1 MKKKSLRLT
10 IFVVLAFIAV
20 FSFSS
25 CRRPEQDAAA
35 ATVFAGSHSAAG
47 VPAPGLGNLR
57 IAYFVAAPG
66 EEQAAT
72 WNIQESDDPFTIV
85 DFGPRDELP
94 AEIRRPAIFVAFS
107 QPVVPLAR
115 LGEVIREDAGLFT
128 IEPPLSGIF
137 RWYGTRLLAFEPDVE
152 ILPQM
157 EYRVTVS
164 DRIRSLGGKSLEGER
179 SFTFETARLRVVN
192 WDLGDGET
200 WVNRWDASPEDAR
213 VSRFIFSHPV
223 NLNEIANWIEISVG
237 GRTFPFTLSRLLR
250 IDERRFRPEQGVL
263 LTLNENLPPNSN
275 VTVRV
280 LQGARSES
288 NWLGTR
294 EDIVFN
300 FQTLRPF
307 RFNQVSVRSDA
318 RPRTAEGD
326 SIPIS
331 LHFSH
336 AIDPDISPS
345 LFSVQGMPPL
355 TSENL
360 RVFGS
365 TVVISRLPLEYERN
379 YLVNIS
385 GDVRDLWGRTL
396 GQAQVVQ
403 ASVGPASSYVFFLNR
418 GPGMLEAAFP
428 PKVIWETQNPVSIRS
443 GIAAASGPYER
454 FPVRALVHRDVSAL
468 QDNSKHFFIEDL
480 SPFLGPGGRGTVA
493 MGWEFETRS
502 QWQRDRTFRGDNW
515 LTVQVTDLGI
525 TLRYA
530 YNRVLVWVTRLSTG
544 ESVSGATVELMEGN
558 TVVRTGNSDAR
569 GLAVFQFSP
578 GEFNSLFNDLF
589 PHHGVADWNRGFR
602 VRVSEGGGAMA
613 GGDQAEFIPNGS
625 HNLWRFRV
633 EAAETPFEVERERP
647 LIFLFTDRGLYRP
660 GETVSF
666 RGIDRNLRRGQFSP
680 YYGYY
685 TIEVTGG
692 GHNVTP
698 IASFQG
704 RTTSNGGSHGSF
716 TLPENL
722 DPGHYFIRYTRRSNN
737 FSQTIT
743 FIVANFERLRFEASL
758 GFNEPFSFQ
767 GERISAR
774 LSASYLAGGA
784 VAGAQY
790 SYFWSREPA
799 IFNPGASWRNWRF
812 GPEVWDGRFFVA
824 SGQGDLG
831 PDGSGGITHNAQA
844 DGIEGLAY
852 RYFLD
857 VSVQDAARQEISV
870 RASTLV
876 HPAYFYIASRL
887 DTGTLRSADL
897 NAARPSAH
905 FLQAGSPSTV
915 SWALITPEGELLD
928 QRSITGE
935 QPAIHFTLVRHEWRQ
950 SRQAGVGG
958 RIHLNWE
965 RVEEVV
971 IDRSI
976 IPGRG
981 EFTGV
986 IPFTPAYSG
995 QWEVRLSS
1003 RDSRGRVA
1011 RTSYSFFVSGAGW
1024 VHWGWGDADSIT
1036 LTPDQP
1042 SYAPG
1047 ETARILVQSPLPR
1060 GKYLLT
1066 LEREGIIQERIIEL
1080 DGSART
1086 IDIPIEESFIPIVYV
1101 AISSFTTRT
1110 GPPTHTYF
1118 EPDLDKPRGIFGLTS
1133 LFVNPDSRRYTIE
1146 IETSRAVY
1154 GPGEEAEVALR
1165 VSHNGRPAPGV
1176 ELSFMA
1182 VDRGVLDLIDYR
1194 VPDPLAFFYSPWNF
1208 PLGVRGADSR
1218 SLLIDPVTYSIRDL
1232 QGGDKNG
1239 EARDAGSAVMDERQ
1253 DFRPTAVF
1261 EPFLVSGPD
1270 GTVRVRFTLPDSL
1283 TTYRATAVAAGISNF
1298 GIAEQDIRVSAP
1310 LTAIPVLPRQLRWRD
1325 TGTVSLL
1332 LTNLD
1337 NSPVEATV
1345 SVETEVIHSGLW
1357 DTVLEIDGTNQ
1368 KTVRINPGASAEVS
1382 FLAAAL
1388 GAGESRVIFTLRSPL
1403 VNERIIRTLRVERPV
1418 VYETVTSTGS
1428 LGNENPF
1435 IEEGLILPS
1444 LVPEGTGSL
1453 SVSLSASR
1461 LALLQ
1466 EAVQFLIEPT
1476 YRSIEQR
1483 TAKLLPL
1490 IAFADHL
1497 DAFQL
1502 PNPIED
1508 SRRLIEDSLLAIAN
1522 SQLRDGSF
1530 PFWPG
1535 GRHGNAFVTLRVAHI
1550 VALARQRGFEIPA
1563 ELDIQAML
1571 RFITN
1576 QGANNRV
1583 FARDPFLKGYSL
1595 WVRTMFGARIG
1606 TEINAFLRQG
1616 DELGISGW
1624 GFAGLA
1630 ALELGM
1636 TDLAITTRD
1645 RIRRFIRPGTRTL
1658 DLTDT
1663 FERGMNFWG
1672 FDTDRFAIALMLF
1685 HALSPDD
1692 DMTTRLVN
1700 TLIERQRRGVW
1711 NSSASSYW
1719 AVLAFS
1725 RIADAEAQEGV
1736 DLNARLSLANTRL
1749 MEAAFTSYGG
1759 VPASQ
1764 SWRFAET
1771 PLDLIERDTLLPLRI
1786 EREGSGRL
1794 YYTVSLR
1801 YGIPSELAAPRD
1813 EGLGV
1818 FAETF
1823 DSSGNPVRDGVLVPG
1838 RTYTRRVTVSSPRDR
1853 SFVALRVPIPS
1864 GAEIVDATFVTAAR
1878 VPPPRAD
1885 ERVAADRWEDR
1896 IWNWEMPPIRFIMD
1910 NEAVFHWEFFPAGK
1924 REIEFRFRAVMPG
1937 IYPTP
1942 PPHAEC
1948 MFEPEIFGRGV
1959 GELIRIGTVR

>member
-1 MKKKSLRLT
+1 MKKKSLHM
-10 IFVVLAFIAV
+10 IFLALGV
-20 FSFSS
+20 FFSVFFFSS
-25 CRRPEQDAAA
+25 CRNPGPQADAVTVFSGSHAAA
-35 ATVFAGSHSAAG
+35 GI
-47 VPAPGLGNLR
+47 PAPGLGNFR

-66 EEQAAT
+66 EEQAAA
-72 WNIQESDDPFTIV
+72 WNIQESDEPFTIV

-137 RWYGTRLLAFEPDVE
+137 RWYGTRLLAFEPDAE
-152 ILPQM
+152 TLPQM

-164 DRIRSLGGKSLEGER
+164 DRIRSLGGRSLEGER

-192 WDLGDGET
+192 WDLGDGDR
-200 WVNRWDASPEDAR
+200 WVNRWDASPYDSR
-213 VSRFIFSHPV
+213 FHRFIFSHPV
-223 NLNEIANWIEISVG
+223 NLDEIARWIEISAA
-237 GRTFPFTLSRLLR
+237 GRTFPFTVSRLPR
-250 IDERRFRPEQGVL
+250 IDERRFREEQGVL
-263 LTLNENLPPNSN
+263 VTLNENLPPNAN

-280 LQGARSES
+280 LEGARSES
-288 NWLGTR
+288 TWLGSR
-294 EDIVFN
+294 EDTVFN

-307 RFNQVSVRSDA
+307 RFDRVTVRSDS
-318 RPRTAEGD
+318 RPRTVQEAT
-326 SIPIS
+326 IPIS

-336 AIDPDISPS
+336 AIDPDINPA

-355 TSENL
+355 TGENI

-365 TVVISRLPLEYERN
+365 TVVISQLPLEYERN
-379 YLVNIS
+379 YQVNIS
-385 GDVRDLWGRTL
+385 GEVRDLWGRTL
-396 GQAQVVQ
+396 GQNMVAQ

-443 GIAAASGPYER
+443 GIAAVSGPYER
-454 FPVRALVHRDVSAL
+454 LPLAALVPRDVSAL
-468 QDNSKHFFIEDL
+468 QDNSQHFFIEDL
-480 SPFLGPGGRGTVA
+480 APFLGPGGRGTVA
-493 MGWEFETRS
+493 MAWDFETRS
-502 QWQRDRTFRGDNW
+502 QWQRDRVFRGDNW

-544 ESVSGATVELMEGN
+544 ESVSGAAVELMEGN
-558 TVVRTGNSDAR
+558 TVVRTGTSDAR
-569 GLAVFQFSP
+569 GLAVFQFPP

-589 PHHGVADWNRGFR
+589 PHHGITDWNRGFR
-602 VRVSEGGGAMA
+602 VRVSEGGGVMA
-613 GGDQAEFIPNGS
+613 GGDQAEFIPNRT
-625 HNLWRFRV
+625 HNHWRFRV

-647 LIFLFTDRGLYRP
+647 LIFLFTDRGIYRP

-692 GHNVTP
+692 GRNVTP
-698 IASFQG
+698 IASFRG
-704 RTTSNGGSHGSF
+704 RTTRTGGSHGYF

-722 DPGHYFIRYTRRSNN
+722 DPGRYFIRYTRSSNN
-737 FSQTIT
+737 FSQTIS
-743 FIVANFERLRFEASL
+743 FVVANFERLRFEASL
-758 GFNEPFSFQ
+758 GFHEPFFYH

-784 VAGAQY
+784 VAGA
-790 SYFWSREPA
+790 SFTYFWSREPA
-799 IFNPGASWRNWRF
+799 QFNPGASWRNWRF

-831 PDGSGGITHNAQA
+831 PDGSAGITHNVDT
-844 DGIEGLAY
+844 DGIEGLTY

-870 RASTLV
+870 RSSTLV

-887 DTGTLRSADL
+887 DTGTLRSIDL
-897 NAARPSAH
+897 NAARSSAH
-905 FLQAGSPSTV
+905 FIQAGTPSTV
-915 SWALITPEGELLD
+915 SWALITPKGELLD
-928 QRSITGE
+928 QSLVTGV
-935 QPAIHFTLVRHEWRQ
+935 QPAINFTLVRHEWRQ

-981 EFTGV
+981 EFSGV

-995 QWEVRLSS
+995 QWEVRLTST
-1003 RDSRGRVA
+1003 DSRGRVA
-1011 RTSYSFFVSGAGW
+1011 RTSYGFFVSGAGW
-1024 VHWGWGDADSIT
+1024 VQWGRGDSDSIT

-1047 ETARILVQSPLPR
+1047 EVARILVQSPLPR
-1060 GKYLLT
+1060 GQYLLT

-1086 IDIPIEESFIPIVYV
+1086 IEIPIEESFIPIVYV
-1101 AISSFTTRT
+1101 SLSSFTTRT
-1110 GPPTHTYF
+1110 GPPAHTYF

-1133 LFVNPDSRRYTIE
+1133 LLVNTDSRRYTIE
-1146 IETSRAVY
+1146 IEPSRAVY
-1154 GPGEEAEVALR
+1154 GPGEEAEVTLR
-1165 VSHNGRPAPGV
+1165 VSRNGRPAPGV

-1194 VPDPLAFFYSPWNF
+1194 VPDPVAFFYSPWNF

-1232 QGGDKNG
+1232 QGGDKEGDAG
-1239 EARDAGSAVMDERQ
+1239 EAGAEVMDERQ

-1270 GTVRVRFTLPDSL
+1270 GTARVRFTLPDSL
-1283 TTYRATAVAAGISNF
+1283 TTFRSTAVAVGVDSF

-1325 TGTVSLL
+1325 TGSISLL

-1337 NSPVEATV
+1337 NIPVEATV
-1345 SVETEVIHSGLW
+1345 SVATEVIHSGLW
-1357 DTVLEIDGTNQ
+1357 DTVLEIDGVTEQ
-1368 KTVRINPGASAEVS
+1368 TVRINPGSSMEVS

-1388 GAGESRVIFTLRSPL
+1388 GAGESRIIFTLRSPL
-1403 VNERIIRTLRVERPV
+1403 VNERIIRTLRVDRPL
-1418 VYETVTSTGS
+1418 VYETVTTIGS
-1428 LGNENPF
+1428 LSNENPF

-1444 LVPEGTGSL
+1444 LVPEGSGSL
-1453 SVSLSASR
+1453 FVSLSASR
-1461 LALLQ
+1461 LALLR
-1466 EAVQFLIEPT
+1466 EAVLYLLEPS
-1476 YRSIEQR
+1476 YRSLEQR
-1483 TAKLLPL
+1483 TSQLLPL

-1508 SRRLIEDSLLAIAN
+1508 PRRLIEDSLLALAN
-1522 SQLRDGSF
+1522 NQLQDGSF

-1535 GRHGNAFVTLRVAHI
+1535 GRFGSPFITLRVAHI
-1550 VALARQRGFEIPA
+1550 TALARQRGFVIPA

-1576 QGANNRV
+1576 QGANNRA

-1636 TDLAITTRD
+1636 TDLAVTTRD

-1663 FERGMNFWG
+1663 FERGLNFWG

-1685 HALSPDD
+1685 HALSPHD

-1711 NSSASSYW
+1711 NNSSSSYW

-1736 DLNARLSLANTRL
+1736 DLDARLSLAEVPLLET
-1749 MEAAFTSYGG
+1749 AFRAYGG
-1759 VPASQ
+1759 VPVSRNWLFEEAV
-1764 SWRFAET
+1764 F
-1771 PLDLIERDTLLPLRI
+1771 DDIDRDTLLPLRI
-1786 EREGSGRL
+1786 EREGRGRL

-1801 YGIPSELAAPRD
+1801 YGIPAELAAPRD
-1813 EGLGV
+1813 EGIGV

-1823 DSSGNPVRDGVLVPG
+1823 DSAGNPVRDGVLVPG
-1838 RTYTRRVTVSSPRDR
+1838 RTYTRRVTVSTPRDR
-1853 SFVALRVPIPS
+1853 GFVALRVPVPS

-1878 VPPPRAD
+1878 VPPPTEA
-1885 ERVAADRWEDR
+1885 ERREAQGWGDW
-1896 IWNWEMPPIRFIMD
+1896 WHWEMPPTRFILD
-1910 NEAVFHWEFFPAGK
+1910 NEIMFHWEFFPAGK
-1924 REIEFRFRAVMPG
+1924 REVEFRFRAVMPG

-1942 PPHAEC
+1942 PPQAES
-1948 MFEPEIFGRGV
+1948 MFETEIFGRGA